1 MPKTHVCARVREY
14 ASCVCVC
21 AAAPSQEIPD
31 GGGTAEGKTV
41 IIVGLLC
48 VPVYLLTFISQ
59 RERGREHVETI

>member
-1 MPKTHVCARVREY
+1 MCVPECVSMHLV
-14 ASCVCVC
+14 CVCV
-21 AAAPSQEIPD
+21 AAPSQEIPD

-59 RERGREHVETI
+59 REQGREHVETI